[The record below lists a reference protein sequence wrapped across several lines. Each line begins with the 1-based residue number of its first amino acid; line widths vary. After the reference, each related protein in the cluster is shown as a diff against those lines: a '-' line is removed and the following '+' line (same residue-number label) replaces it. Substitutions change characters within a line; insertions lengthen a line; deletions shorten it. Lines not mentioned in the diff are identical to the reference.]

1 MFSPRLCSCLVSRRV
16 LFRRVWLRPISQL
29 VVATALTSSLLAG
42 AVWAEPNE
50 SEGPPITRWIAEA
63 EEYALRGRYDNAL
76 PLYEKAIAALAQDR
90 PQQHRLRYR
99 YGIILNALG
108 GQRPDLYPL
117 ARSQFESV
125 LAYVESSPA
134 IPFEHSAARV
144 RSALAHTY
152 HQQSASES
160 DIHRRTQLLRS
171 AYQLYAAAR
180 VQLKEE
186 KDWQNLAITYF
197 NLGQVCEWQGNLEEA
212 IEWLEEA
219 VALDRRHGF
228 DDLEEDLAYLT
239 ALREQVNPTQP
250 TGNTRI

>member
-1 MFSPRLCSCLVSRRV
+1 MFSKRPARSLATQCRLSYH
-16 LFRRVWLRPISQL
+16 LRHL
-29 VVATALTSSLLAG
+29 LLAIALASPLISTG
-42 AVWAEPNE
+42 LTAEPNE
-50 SEGPPITRWIAEA
+50 SDGPPIARWISEA
-63 EEYALRGRYDNAL
+63 ERYALSGDYDTAL
-76 PLYEKAIAALAQDR
+76 PLYERAIAALAEDKPRQN
-90 PQQHRLRYR
+90 QLRYR

-108 GQRPDLYPL
+108 ARRPDLYPL
-117 ARSQFESV
+117 ARSQFEAV
-125 LAYVESSPA
+125 LDYVESSPG

-160 DIHRRTQLLRS
+160 RPHQRTQMLHT
-171 AYQLYAAAR
+171 AYQLYSAAQK
-180 VQLKEE
+180 QLHRER
-186 KDWQNLAITYF
+186 DWQNLAITYF

-228 DDLEEDLAYLT
+228 ADLAEDLAYLT

-250 TGNTRI
+250 AGNTPI